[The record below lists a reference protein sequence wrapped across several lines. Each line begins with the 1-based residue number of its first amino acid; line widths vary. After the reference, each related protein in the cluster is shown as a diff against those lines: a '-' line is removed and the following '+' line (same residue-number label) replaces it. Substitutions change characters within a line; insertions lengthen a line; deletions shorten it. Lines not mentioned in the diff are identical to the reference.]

1 MGPTHPPNDSRAA
14 RLIGIRSIA
23 RRSTMARFSNE
34 EVTSNRAIAAIA
46 IAPLQSQVSDAAEP
60 GKRQYLHVDLHRL
73 GEQAVFCLIKIKPDR
88 VVNPPTLV
96 PTSQANETAQ
106 DTSFPRK

>member
-46 IAPLQSQVSDAAEP
+46 IAPLQSQFPIPPSPEN
-60 GKRQYLHVDLHRL
+60 GNI
-73 GEQAVFCLIKIKPDR
+73 CTLIC
-88 VVNPPTLV
+88 
-96 PTSQANETAQ
+96 TA
-106 DTSFPRK
+106 